1 MTATNAQLSALVGRE
16 LEVLPSN
23 RSSLNAADGALV
35 TEYHAGVRAWLIE
48 EGLCY
53 WADGTIPEA
62 VKLPLA
68 YLVAEECKWAF
79 GKASYN
85 KGPKGLEML
94 KRHVASMPSGESTQ
108 AEYY

>member
-1 MTATNAQLSALVGRE
+1 MTITNATLRTLVGRE

-23 RSSLNAADGALV
+23 RSALNATDAAVVD
-35 TEYHAGVRAWLIE
+35 EYISGVRAWLIE

-68 YLVAEECKWAF
+68 YLVADECKTVF
-79 GKASYN
+79 GKASYA
-85 KGPKGLEML
+85 KGPKGFQLL
-94 KRHVASMPSGESTQ
+94 KEHCAARPSGEPTK
-108 AEYY
+108 AEYF